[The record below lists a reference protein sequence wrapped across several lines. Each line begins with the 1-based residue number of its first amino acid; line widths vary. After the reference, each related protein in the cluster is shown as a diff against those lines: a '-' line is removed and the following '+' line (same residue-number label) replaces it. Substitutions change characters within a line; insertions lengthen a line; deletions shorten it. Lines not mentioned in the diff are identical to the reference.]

1 MPIKKLAVFS
11 ISASIVLLS
20 GCASITGTKNEPV
33 SVDTFYKNQE
43 ITGCD
48 CKLVNDKGVWFTK
61 TPGSVVIQKSYENLV
76 ITCTK
81 DGIDTGS
88 AIFESKAG
96 GGAWG
101 NILAGGPI
109 GYVIDRSSGAG
120 FDYPPTMNVDM
131 GILNKLVE
139 RLKQEQA
146 ASSVGESKSGATASS
161 TSTATNLATATLG
174 SNSTSQKLRDL
185 QSLRNDGV
193 ITEEEFQS
201 KKQKLLEQM

>member
-1 MPIKKLAVFS
+1 MLIKKLAVFS

-20 GCASITGTKNEPV
+20 GCASVTGTKNEPV

-43 ITGCD
+43 IAGCD

-61 TPGSVVIQKSYENLV
+61 TPGSVVIQKSYENLA

-120 FDYPPTMNVDM
+120 FDYPSTMNVEM
-131 GILNKLVE
+131 GVLNKLVE
-139 RLKQEQA
+139 KTKQEQA
-146 ASSVGESKSGATASS
+146 ASSVGESQPSAS
-161 TSTATNLATATLG
+161 TSLASTVTNSATGVKA
-174 SNSTSQKLRDL
+174 SNATSQKLRDL
-185 QSLRNDGV
+185 QALRKDGV
-193 ITEEEFQS
+193 ITEEEFQT
-201 KKQKLLEQM
+201 KKQKLLDQM